1 MTDTWSKIPN
11 TFSDSSCWT
20 LLVNQ
25 VSSFTAKH
33 YWLAIGTFFG
43 FCLRAKNLAAGL
55 WERHCLSHY
64 WLVGTFFLSHVV
76 SVTTDIVSDIILAN
90 QHFQRG
96 QVNWGLATLGFVVVS
111 WSNHAG
117 YLSVPILGLFS
128 LCCPVLRDSTR
139 RDGIAQR

>member
-1 MTDTWSKIPN
+1 MKKIKKFYVVLHGIPN
-11 TFSDSSCWT
+11 IFSDSYEATSFWN

-25 VSSFTAKH
+25 VCNFTAKH

-43 FCLRAKNLAAGL
+43 FCLRAKNLAAGI

-96 QVNWGLATLGFVVVS
+96 QVNWGLATLGFVAVSCSKFDRQVVTLVS
-111 WSNHAG
+111 QYCA
-117 YLSVPILGLFS
+117 Y
-128 LCCPVLRDSTR
+128 
-139 RDGIAQR
+139 